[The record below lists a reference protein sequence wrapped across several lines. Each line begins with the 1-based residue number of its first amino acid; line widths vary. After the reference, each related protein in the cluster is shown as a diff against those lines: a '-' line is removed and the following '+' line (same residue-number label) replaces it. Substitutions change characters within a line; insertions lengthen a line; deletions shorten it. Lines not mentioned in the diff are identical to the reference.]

1 LSQLGPA
8 LMSVH
13 GWAAPE
19 VGEIVER
26 ATNVAQ
32 QLEASRDLVAPL
44 IGLWLFRFTRGEFDR
59 ADQIS
64 EEILRIACELNDPEI
79 ALQAHHA
86 AYPMRWARG
95 LYSEAS
101 KHIEDCIALYDEK
114 RHARHRYHYIGHDP
128 AVCAMTIGACVKW
141 ALGYPAQAA
150 ELERNA
156 LVLARRLHHAPSLAH
171 ALFLSAES
179 QLLRCDVAAVAA
191 TAREL
196 LALSE
201 EYRLALPRAMAPI
214 ALGWALV
221 RLGEVTEGLARLKEG
236 LAQLNRT
243 GMRFWLP
250 HAKMALAEACLAAG
264 HYDEGLEQAT
274 LALSDAGEIGMRF
287 DLPRLQLVRGELLL
301 HVPGRETETAEG
313 CFRSAFEI
321 AGAQG
326 ARGWA
331 LRAMTSMTRLL
342 ADRGERMQAYDLL
355 NPIYAS
361 FTEGFDTRDLKEAKT
376 LLDGLHA

>member
-1 LSQLGPA
+1 
-8 LMSVH
+8 MSVH

-32 QLEASRDLVAPL
+32 QLETSRDLAAPL
-44 IGLWLFRFTRGEFDR
+44 TNLWLFRFTRGELDE
-59 ADQIS
+59 ADQVS
-64 EEILRIACELNDPEI
+64 EEIFRIARALNDPEI

-86 AYPMRWARG
+86 AYPMRWWRG

-114 RHARHRYHYIGHDP
+114 RHAHHRYHYMGHDP
-128 AVCAMTIGACVKW
+128 AVCAMGVGTSIKW

-156 LVLARRLHHAPSLAH
+156 VVLAHRLHHAPSLAH
-171 ALFLSAES
+171 ALFWSTES
-179 QLLRCDVAAVAA
+179 RLLRGDFATVAA

-196 LALSE
+196 LALCE
-201 EYRLALPRAMAPI
+201 EYRLAQSRALALI

-221 RLGEVTEGLARLKEG
+221 RLSEVTEGLMRLREG

-243 GMRFWLP
+243 GMRFWFSR
-250 HAKMALAEACLAAG
+250 ANMALAEACLAAG
-264 HYDEGLEQAT
+264 RYDEGLDQASQ
-274 LALSDAGEIGMRF
+274 ALSNAGEVGMRF
-287 DLPRLQLVRGELLL
+287 DLPRLQLLRGELLL
-301 HVPGRETETAEG
+301 HVPGRQTEIAES

-321 AGAQG
+321 AAAQG

-331 LRAMTSMTRLL
+331 LRAMTSMARLL
-342 ADRGERMQAYDLL
+342 AERGERMQAYDLL
-355 NPIYAS
+355 SPIYVS
-361 FTEGFDTRDLKEAKT
+361 FTEGFDTLDLKEAKA
-376 LLDGLHA
+376 LLDELAS